1 MVSSIGMSFNFQN
14 IFACHDHLQI
24 FEESNLN
31 RGIEVKSAVLA
42 KPFTSLYDG
51 ATLTS
56 KSISGSET
64 AVLTMLLGAVVL
76 SASAKF
82 FKVSN
87 PTLQKVAPFLSVKTS
102 GLFCLPLSLN
112 PPVLEFKFLIL
123 LESTFFLHGS
133 H

>member
-1 MVSSIGMSFNFQN
+1 MILVLSTGLNFNFQN

-31 RGIEVKSAVLA
+31 RGIEVKSVILA
-42 KPFTSLYDG
+42 KRFTSPYEG

-56 KSISGSET
+56 ASIYGSET

-76 SASAKF
+76 SASAKL

-87 PTLQKVAPFLSVKTS
+87 SI
-102 GLFCLPLSLN
+102 N
-112 PPVLEFKFLIL
+112 L
-123 LESTFFLHGS
+123 LAKGCTFFRYQNQWLLLFTS
-133 H
+133 VTKSSCIKV